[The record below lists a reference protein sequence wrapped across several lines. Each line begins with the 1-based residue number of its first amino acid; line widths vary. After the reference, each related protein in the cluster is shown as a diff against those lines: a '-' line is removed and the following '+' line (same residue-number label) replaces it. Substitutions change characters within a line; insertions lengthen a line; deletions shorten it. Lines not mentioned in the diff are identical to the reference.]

1 MSRLLTLMAVAGGLA
16 TVGVALPASA
26 RRYDLAPQVV
36 LAPVTGLEVATGYRI
51 GNLHDPGFAAR
62 GGNGFFLAF
71 GVRVTERTAAS
82 AAAFWRERVT
92 R

>member
-1 MSRLLTLMAVAGGLA
+1 VAA
-16 TVGVALPASA
+16 
-26 RRYDLAPQVV
+26 
-36 LAPVTGLEVATGYRI
+36 GYRI
-51 GNLHDPGFAAR
+51 GNLRDPDFATR